1 MINFTNSFADYGTII
16 ANYDEEIRRG
26 LLEQLTIETSSVSF
40 NRSLGL
46 GIDLYENETFNE
58 VTKLRL
64 AADIVMAA
72 ERYNQTTIPEK
83 QIIIGQEMVE
93 VEQDVDGNAYITIYY
108 IQLKDLPNP
117 QNAIRSISIPL

>member
-1 MINFTNSFADYGTII
+1 MINFTNNFASYGTII
-16 ANYDEEIRRG
+16 ANYDEEIRQG
-26 LLEQLTIETSSVSF
+26 LLQQLTIDNRSVSF

-72 ERYNQTTIPEK
+72 ERYNQTVLPEK
-83 QIIIGQEMVE
+83 RILIGQEMIE
-93 VEQDVDGNAYITIYY
+93 MEQDTDGNAYITIYY
-108 IQLKDLPNP
+108 IQLKDLQNP
-117 QNAIRSISIPL
+117 QNAVKSISLPL